1 MIAGRKDPR
10 GLRSGQVLV
19 DNKVVTSDLRLM
31 SAYVVQV
38 RMQNFTVSSTSSPED
53 KGIFWSV
60 VWHMYVLML
69 GRLLWNRI
77 IFVSCLRV
85 FCLAPNQTHSFSW
98 FNSQHFL

>member
-38 RMQNFTVSSTSSPED
+38 RMQNFTVVSMSSHED
-53 KGIFWSV
+53 KGVISSV
-60 VWHMYVLML
+60 V
-69 GRLLWNRI
+69 
-77 IFVSCLRV
+77 
-85 FCLAPNQTHSFSW
+85 
-98 FNSQHFL
+98 

>member
-38 RMQNFTVSSTSSPED
+38 RVQNFIVVSMSSHED
-53 KGIFWSV
+53 KGIFCSV
-60 VWHMYVLML
+60 V
-69 GRLLWNRI
+69 
-77 IFVSCLRV
+77 
-85 FCLAPNQTHSFSW
+85 
-98 FNSQHFL
+98 

>member
-38 RMQNFTVSSTSSPED
+38 RVQNFIVVSMSSYED
-53 KGIFWSV
+53 KGIFCSV
-60 VWHMYVLML
+60 V
-69 GRLLWNRI
+69 
-77 IFVSCLRV
+77 
-85 FCLAPNQTHSFSW
+85 
-98 FNSQHFL
+98 

>member
-38 RMQNFTVSSTSSPED
+38 RMQNFTVSSMSSRED
-53 KGIFWSV
+53 KGIFFSV
-60 VWHMYVLML
+60 VWHMYVLMQ
-69 GRLLWNRI
+69 GRLFWNRI
-77 IFVSCLRV
+77 IFVSCSRV
-85 FCLAPNQTHSFSW
+85 FSLAQNQTHSFSW